1 MLLLPFFIRIEN
13 LNLGLTAFVMFLA
26 VDFNKL
32 FTSLFSLSFAICV
45 RQLFLGLEKLLDGD
59 GEGEERKLDVLS
71 SSSDDSG
78 GVSRE
83 LLLWLL
89 LLLREV

>member
-1 MLLLPFFIRIEN
+1 
-13 LNLGLTAFVMFLA
+13 MFLA

-59 GEGEERKLDVLS
+59 GEGEGEGEERKLDVLS

-83 LLLWLL
+83 LLLL

>member
-1 MLLLPFFIRIEN
+1 
-13 LNLGLTAFVMFLA
+13 MFLA

-83 LLLWLL
+83 LLLLLLL